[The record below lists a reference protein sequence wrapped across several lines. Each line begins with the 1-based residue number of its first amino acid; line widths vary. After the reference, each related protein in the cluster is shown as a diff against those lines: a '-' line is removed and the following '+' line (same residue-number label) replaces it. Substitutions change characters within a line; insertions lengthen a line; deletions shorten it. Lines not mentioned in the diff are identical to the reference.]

1 MNVKEMKT
9 VFIPKNGRNDNER
22 YVAIN
27 GKRILVRT
35 GTAVRVPAHFAEV
48 IEQSQRMDRCSD
60 EYIAKNRRQD

>member
-9 VFIPKNGRNDNER
+9 VFIPKKGRNDNER

-35 GTAVRVPAHFAEV
+35 GTAVQVPAHFAEV
-48 IEQSQRMDRCSD
+48 IEQSQRMDRFSD